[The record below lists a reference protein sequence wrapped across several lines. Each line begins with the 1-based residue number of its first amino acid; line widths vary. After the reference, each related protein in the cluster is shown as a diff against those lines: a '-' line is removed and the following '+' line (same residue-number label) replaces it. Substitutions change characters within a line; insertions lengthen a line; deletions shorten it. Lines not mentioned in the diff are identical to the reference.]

1 LIFSVNQNKIF
12 SVNQNKIFSVNQN
25 KIFSVNQNKIF
36 SVEQNKMFLYNIITM
51 AEIKIFQDPKSNRIY
66 KVENGVAIRLNSN
79 DLADEYK
86 YNNEKDTF
94 VKLDGF
100 NTIEDMLK
108 NMGYAQLS
116 KGGKKS
122 RKNRKHKRKSATK
135 KRTARKHAY

>member
-1 LIFSVNQNKIF
+1 
-12 SVNQNKIFSVNQN
+12 
-25 KIFSVNQNKIF
+25 
-36 SVEQNKMFLYNIITM
+36 M

-79 DLADEYK
+79 VLTDEYK
-86 YNNEKDTF
+86 YQNEENKLINDTF
-94 VKLDGF
+94 VKLEGF
-100 NTIEDMLK
+100 NTIEEMLK
-108 NMGYAQLS
+108 NMGYKQLS